1 MKRVLFLLVLA
12 FALTTGNLLAQ
23 SYLKVMSYNV
33 RLSVANDSLNAWPL
47 RRGASERMLQLERP
61 ALLGLQEACPD
72 QVEYFDTVLPQ
83 YHRLGVGREDGKAEG
98 EMMAIYFDTTIF
110 DLEDWGSFWL
120 SETPDV
126 PSLGWDAACKRTCTW
141 AVLLLRQSG
150 KRLLF
155 LDTHLD
161 HMGVVAREQEVRQ
174 IADSIQSLVVRQG
187 LGEQPIV
194 LLTADF
200 NTGAA
205 NRIFQPLKAIL
216 NEARENAPV
225 SDHEYTFNGF
235 GSVQTVAEHR
245 RQNPEE
251 DYEDQVVID
260 HVFYSNLQPLSFRV
274 LRDDY
279 GVPFI
284 SDHFP
289 VVFEARL
296 CIE

>member
-1 MKRVLFLLVLA
+1 MKRVLFLLVFA
-12 FALTTGNLLAQ
+12 FVLTTGNLLAQ

-174 IADSIQSLVVRQG
+174 IADSI
-187 LGEQPIV
+187 V

-200 NTGAA
+200 NAGAA
-205 NRIFQPLKAIL
+205 NRIFKPLKAIL

-245 RQNPEE
+245 QQNPGE

-260 HVFYSNLQPLSFRV
+260 HIFYSNVQPLSFRV

>member
-12 FALTTGNLLAQ
+12 LALTTGNLLAQ

-33 RLSVANDSLNAWPL
+33 RLSVANDSLNAWSL

-72 QVEYFDTVLPQ
+72 QVEYFDTVLSQ

-120 SETPDV
+120 SETPDE

-187 LGEQPIV
+187 HRPH
-194 LLTADF
+194 LL
-200 NTGAA
+200 
-205 NRIFQPLKAIL
+205 
-216 NEARENAPV
+216 
-225 SDHEYTFNGF
+225 
-235 GSVQTVAEHR
+235 
-245 RQNPEE
+245 
-251 DYEDQVVID
+251 
-260 HVFYSNLQPLSFRV
+260 
-274 LRDDY
+274 
-279 GVPFI
+279 
-284 SDHFP
+284 
-289 VVFEARL
+289 
-296 CIE
+296 

>member
-12 FALTTGNLLAQ
+12 LALTTGNLLAQ

-72 QVEYFDTVLPQ
+72 QVEYLDTVLPQ

-216 NEARENAPV
+216 NEAREC
-225 SDHEYTFNGF
+225 SCFRSRIH
-235 GSVQTVAEHR
+235 
-245 RQNPEE
+245 
-251 DYEDQVVID
+251 
-260 HVFYSNLQPLSFRV
+260 LQRFW
-274 LRDDY
+274 
-279 GVPFI
+279 
-284 SDHFP
+284 
-289 VVFEARL
+289 
-296 CIE
+296 

>member
-1 MKRVLFLLVLA
+1 
-12 FALTTGNLLAQ
+12 
-23 SYLKVMSYNV
+23 MSYNV

>member
-1 MKRVLFLLVLA
+1 MKRLLLLLALVLGWMS
-12 FALTTGNLLAQ
+12 GNLWAQ

-33 RLSVANDSLNAWPL
+33 RLSTPEDSLNAWPL

-72 QVEYFDTVLPQ
+72 QVEYLDTVLPQ
-83 YHRLGVGREDGKAEG
+83 YRRVGVGREDGKAEG
-98 EMMAIYFDTTIF
+98 EMMAIYFDTSLF

-150 KRLLF
+150 QRLLF
-155 LDTHLD
+155 VDTHLD
-161 HMGVVAREQEVRQ
+161 HVGVVAREQEVRL
-174 IADSIQSLVVRQG
+174 IADSIQSLTQRYE
-187 LGEQPIV
+187 LGEQPLV

-205 NRIFQPLKAIL
+205 NRIFKPLKAL
-216 NEARENAPV
+216 MNEAREHAPV
-225 SDHEYTFNGF
+225 TDHEYTFNGF
-235 GSVQTVAEHR
+235 GKVLSVADYR
-245 RQNPEE
+245 AQNPDE
-251 DYEDQVVID
+251 DYEDHVVID
-260 HVFYSNLQPLSFRV
+260 HIFYSGVTPLSFRV
-274 LRDDY
+274 LRGDY

-289 VVFEARL
+289 IVLEVKVP
-296 CIE
+296 

>member
-1 MKRVLFLLVLA
+1 MKRLLFLLALVLGWMSGCL
-12 FALTTGNLLAQ
+12 FAQ

-33 RLSVANDSLNAWPL
+33 RLSTPDDGVNAWPL

-72 QVEYFDTVLPQ
+72 QVEYLDTVLPQ
-83 YHRLGVGREDGKAEG
+83 YRRVGVGREDGVAEG
-98 EMMAIYFDTTIF
+98 EMMAIYFDTGFF
-110 DLEDWGSFWL
+110 DLEDWGNFWL

-126 PSLGWDAACKRTCTW
+126 PSQGWDAGCKRTCTW

-150 KRLLF
+150 QRLLF

-161 HMGVVAREQEVRQ
+161 HVGVVAREQEVRL
-174 IADSIQSLVVRQG
+174 IADSIQSLAKRYQ

-205 NRIFQPLKAIL
+205 NPIFTPLKSIMS
-216 NEARENAPV
+216 EARENAPV
-225 SDHEYTFNGF
+225 TDHEYTFNGF
-235 GSVQTVAEHR
+235 GKVQPIADYR
-245 RQNPEE
+245 AKNPDEN
-251 DYEDQVVID
+251 YEDQVAID
-260 HVFYSNLQPLSFRV
+260 HIFYGNVTPLSFRV
-274 LRDDY
+274 LRGDY

-289 VVFEARL
+289 IVLEL
-296 CIE
+296 KLP